1 MLRSL
6 RFRLTAWNTAVVLL
20 TVVGAMLGVREGL
33 RHTLL
38 HETDEQLRED
48 AEEIADAVRES
59 YPDLRPVFHEIDR
72 KAAAHRHQGLFVEL
86 LAPDGRV
93 VRASKNVPEPLL
105 AEQGR
110 PSDGPAATA
119 NYRVAQHRMT
129 SPGVPAYQ
137 VRVGASL
144 ANIDAD
150 LAVLTRLMAI
160 AVGAVLL
167 LAPLGGFWL
176 AGRATHPLARIIH
189 TAARLRPRRMEERLP
204 IRGTGDQLD
213 QLSITINRFL
223 DLIAD
228 YLERNREFVANAAH
242 ELRSP
247 LAAIQSSVDVA
258 LNAERT
264 PQAYQDLLCEIVD
277 ECRRLGVLV
286 NQLLLLAEGD
296 GGELLSVR
304 APTRL
309 DQLVA
314 TSVDMFRGAAEE
326 RGVTLTASGGPL
338 QVTGD
343 PGRLR
348 QVINNLIDNSLKF
361 TPPGGRID
369 VDLRHDAAAGQVVL
383 RVSDTG
389 SGISA
394 ADLPHVFERFY
405 RGDKSRQRGDC
416 GDAEPHDADGSPGP
430 CGRTSDA
437 TGSRASEA
445 ASGNGLGLSICRSIV
460 AAHGGAIEA
469 RSVEGQGA
477 TFEVRL
483 PEKGAAVGDQ
493 RPGEA
498 ERAVA

>member
-20 TVVGAMLGVREGL
+20 TVVGAMVGVREGL

-38 HETDEQLRED
+38 RETDEQLRED

-59 YPDLRPVFHEIDR
+59 YPDLQPVFNEIDR
-72 KAAAHRHQGLFVEL
+72 KAAAHRHQGLFIEL
-86 LAPDGRV
+86 LDPEGHV
-93 VRASKNVPEPLL
+93 VRATASVPEPLL
-105 AEQGR
+105 AEPQAAAEGT
-110 PSDGPAATA
+110 ATA
-119 NYRVAQHRMT
+119 AADYRVAQHRM
-129 SPGVPAYQ
+129 SIAGVPAYQ

-144 ANIDAD
+144 ANIDEDVAT
-150 LAVLTRLMAI
+150 LTRLMTI
-160 AVGAVLL
+160 AGAAVLL

-213 QLSITINRFL
+213 QLSFTINRFL

-228 YLERNREFVANAAH
+228 HLERNREFVANAAH

-258 LNAERT
+258 LNADRT

-304 APTRL
+304 EPTRL

-326 RGVTLTASGGPL
+326 RGIVLASATDGSV
-338 QVTGD
+338 QVVGD
-343 PGRLR
+343 AGRLR

-369 VDLRHDAAAGQVVL
+369 VALRHDAAAGQVVL

-389 SGISA
+389 PGISA
-394 ADLPHVFERFY
+394 IDLPHVFERFY
-405 RGDKSRQRGDC
+405 RGDKSRQRNDL
-416 GDAEPHDADGSPGP
+416 D
-430 CGRTSDA
+430 
-437 TGSRASEA
+437 
-445 ASGNGLGLSICRSIV
+445 SGNGLGLSICRSIV
-460 AAHGGAIEA
+460 TAHGGTIEA
-469 RSVEGQGA
+469 RSVEGAGA

-483 PEKGAAVGDQ
+483 PEQGSGVGIQ
-493 RPGEA
+493 GSGKE